1 VTIPANLRSLMGLF
15 DSIAKNVLGGMAG
28 GQQDK
33 MTDALGGILNQ
44 VGGIQGLLGKAKEM
58 GIEKTVGS
66 WVSTGENEPVSPD
79 QVQNLLGQET
89 VQGVAQKLGFNVQ
102 QVLPLLAQFMPM
114 VIDKLTPKGQ
124 IEQGATS
131 AQGLDLGGVIS
142 SVLKS
147 NQGGLGGLLGG
158 LIGGGGGR
166 PQP

>member
-1 VTIPANLRSLMGLF
+1 MVPASFGPLMGLF

-28 GQQDK
+28 GHQDK

-44 VGGIQGLLGKAKEM
+44 VGGIQGLLGKAREM
-58 GIEKTVGS
+58 GIEQTVGS

-79 QVQNLLGQET
+79 QVHQLLGQET

-114 VIDKLTPKGQ
+114 IIDKLTPKGQ
-124 IEQGATS
+124 IDQGATS

-158 LIGGGGGR
+158 LMGGGGKQ
-166 PQP
+166 QP

>member
-114 VIDKLTPKGQ
+114 VIDKLTPRGQ

>member
-158 LIGGGGGR
+158 LMGGDGGR

>member
-1 VTIPANLRSLMGLF
+1 MAEDSCEPHELMGLF
-15 DSIAKNVLGGMAG
+15 DSIAKNVLGGMMG

-58 GIEKTVGS
+58 GIEKTVSS

-79 QVQNLLGQET
+79 QVQNLLGQDA
-89 VQGVAQKLGFNVQ
+89 VQGVAQKLGFNAQ

-114 VIDKLTPKGQ
+114 IIDHLTPKGQ
-124 IEQGATS
+124 IDQGATG
-131 AQGLDLGGVIS
+131 AQGVDLGGVIA

-158 LIGGGGGR
+158 LMGGGGK
-166 PQP
+166 Q